1 MWCVSSREFIGWE
14 GFSITIFL
22 DIGLSSS
29 TLGRVGVEVGITK
42 GRGIGKEIEIS
53 SLLDPNI
60 GGELLIFSLIGI
72 STLARSLGL
81 GYSYYLIFSYFLGH
95 LLEIV
100 RSPPSLLV
108 NRCLY

>member
-1 MWCVSSREFIGWE
+1 MSSRVFLGRIES
-14 GFSITIFL
+14 SITIFL
-22 DIGLSSS
+22 DRELGSSI
-29 TLGRVGVEVGITK
+29 LGRVGVEVGITI

-81 GYSYYLIFSYFLGH
+81 GYSYCLIFSHFLGH
-95 LLEIV
+95 LLEIA
-100 RSPPSLLV
+100 RCPPL
-108 NRCLY
+108 

>member
-1 MWCVSSREFIGWE
+1 MFLGRIES
-14 GFSITIFL
+14 SITIFL
-22 DIGLSSS
+22 DRELGSSI
-29 TLGRVGVEVGITK
+29 LGRVGVEVGITI
-42 GRGIGKEIEIS
+42 GRGIGKEIEIP

-81 GYSYYLIFSYFLGH
+81 GYSYYLIFSYFLGY

-100 RSPPSLLV
+100 RYSSL
-108 NRCLY
+108 

>member
-1 MWCVSSREFIGWE
+1 MSSRVFLGRIES
-14 GFSITIFL
+14 SITISL
-22 DIGLSSS
+22 DRELGSSI
-29 TLGRVGVEVGITK
+29 LGRVGVEVGITI
-42 GRGIGKEIEIS
+42 GRDVGKEIEIS
-53 SLLDPNI
+53 SLLDPSI

-100 RSPPSLLV
+100 RCPPL
-108 NRCLY
+108 

>member
-1 MWCVSSREFIGWE
+1 MFLGRIES
-14 GFSITIFL
+14 SITIFL
-22 DIGLSSS
+22 DRELGSSI
-29 TLGRVGVEVGITK
+29 LGRVGVEIGITI

-53 SLLDPNI
+53 SLLDSNI

-81 GYSYYLIFSYFLGH
+81 GYSYYLIFSYFLEH

-100 RSPPSLLV
+100 RCPSL
-108 NRCLY
+108 

>member
-1 MWCVSSREFIGWE
+1 MSSRVFLGRTES
-14 GFSITIFL
+14 SITISL
-22 DIGLSSS
+22 DRELGSSI
-29 TLGRVGVEVGITK
+29 LGRVGVEVGITI

-53 SLLDPNI
+53 SLLDPSI

-81 GYSYYLIFSYFLGH
+81 GYSYCLIFSYFLGH

-100 RSPPSLLV
+100 RCPFL
-108 NRCLY
+108 

>member
-1 MWCVSSREFIGWE
+1 VSSRVFLGRIES
-14 GFSITIFL
+14 SITISL
-22 DIGLSSS
+22 DRELGSSI
-29 TLGRVGVEVGITK
+29 LGRVGVEVGITI
-42 GRGIGKEIEIS
+42 GRDIGKKIEIS

-81 GYSYYLIFSYFLGH
+81 GYSYYLIFFYFLGH

-100 RSPPSLLV
+100 RCPPL
-108 NRCLY
+108 

>member
-1 MWCVSSREFIGWE
+1 MSSRVFLGRIES
-14 GFSITIFL
+14 SITISL
-22 DIGLSSS
+22 DRELGSSI
-29 TLGRVGVEVGITK
+29 LGRVGVEKVITIDI
-42 GRGIGKEIEIS
+42 GIGKEIEIS
-53 SLLDPNI
+53 SLLDSNI

-100 RSPPSLLV
+100 RCPPL
-108 NRCLY
+108 

>member
-1 MWCVSSREFIGWE
+1 MSSRVFLGRIES
-14 GFSITIFL
+14 SITISL
-22 DIGLSSS
+22 DRELGSSI
-29 TLGRVGVEVGITK
+29 LGRVGVEVGITI

-53 SLLDPNI
+53 SLLDPSI
-60 GGELLIFSLIGI
+60 GGKLFIFSLIGI

-100 RSPPSLLV
+100 RCPPL
-108 NRCLY
+108 